1 MYSAFLLCTYRF
13 VYAGNDLK
21 KVLVSADDAV
31 LAEIKIA
38 LQFFG
43 HPSRQKQGRAAH
55 ILLRYEP
62 TYAPFSA
69 ADNIPI
75 PRGEEHLT
83 TLIFPNLK
91 NLRQTGLEAFDS
103 EQVEEQVAEAVTEEP
118 NQSEAEV
125 NEAINLAFE
134 ETRLNSSNP
143 PSTSGRGDV
152 SFEDIFTDL
161 GDLPSAY
168 PENMAGESLTQL
180 ARRKNAK
187 KMVARRKVEAARSE
201 TPPVAVAESSLPVIA
216 KKKAQTEIAETEQVE
231 QGDQEAVQRREKRTA
246 EREIVPDEDQTD
258 KRPCIEESDLVVPF
272 TVQPRIRNMSIASDV
287 LALKDPAVALSMA
300 SSISLP
306 VDRATFQAE
315 PDLMLIA
322 LAAQSALLTVGRIA
336 EIGCRQHDA
345 IE

>member
-1 MYSAFLLCTYRF
+1 MQKLFSIFIITILLFQAFAEVLAFNNAVDSLASKDENSVGVA
-13 VYAGNDLK
+13 VYKKYHPKKISNDLK

-43 HPSRQKQGRAAH
+43 RPSRQKQERAAH

-62 TYAPFSA
+62 TYATFSA
-69 ADNIPI
+69 ADNILI

-91 NLRQTGLEAFDS
+91 NLRQIGLEASDS
-103 EQVEEQVAEAVTEEP
+103 EQMEEQVAEAVTEEP

-125 NEAINLAFE
+125 NEALNLAFE

-143 PSTSGRGDV
+143 PYTSSRGDV

-180 ARRKNAK
+180 ARRKNAE
-187 KMVARRKVEAARSE
+187 KMVALRKVEAARSE
-201 TPPVAVAESSLPVIA
+201 TPPAAVAESSLPVIA
-216 KKKAQTEIAETEQVE
+216 EEMAQTETAETEQVE
-231 QGDQEAVQRREKRTA
+231 QGDQEAVQRGGKAHRRT
-246 EREIVPDEDQTD
+246 RSHP
-258 KRPCIEESDLVVPF
+258 
-272 TVQPRIRNMSIASDV
+272 
-287 LALKDPAVALSMA
+287 
-300 SSISLP
+300 
-306 VDRATFQAE
+306 
-315 PDLMLIA
+315 
-322 LAAQSALLTVGRIA
+322 
-336 EIGCRQHDA
+336 
-345 IE
+345 